1 MCAIMLN
8 SVKKTIATSYNKNFF
23 KKKFTISNKKF
34 DKDII
39 DYLLKNIVP
48 FLQKNNLYRESSW
61 IIEEYKL
68 FKYVLKAL
76 YSFVYTPNKSNLS
89 LRDAQVF
96 ASYLVNQSKK
106 LKNIVDVLSNSQSNQ
121 KK

>member
-48 FLQKNNLYRESSW
+48 FLQKNNLYRESS
-61 IIEEYKL
+61 
-68 FKYVLKAL
+68 
-76 YSFVYTPNKSNLS
+76 
-89 LRDAQVF
+89 
-96 ASYLVNQSKK
+96 
-106 LKNIVDVLSNSQSNQ
+106 
-121 KK
+121 